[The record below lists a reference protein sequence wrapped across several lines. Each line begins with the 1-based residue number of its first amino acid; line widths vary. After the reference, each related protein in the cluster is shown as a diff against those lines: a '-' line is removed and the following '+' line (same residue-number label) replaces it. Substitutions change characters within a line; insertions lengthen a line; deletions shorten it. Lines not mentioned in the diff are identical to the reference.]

1 MGMLFV
7 ERENPAGDPIDLIEQ
22 IVAANDWP
30 FDRAGDGELSVAV
43 NGSWCDYHFGF
54 SWREPEHALQLTCA
68 FDMRV
73 PPARRQEIYHLLGLV
88 NEQLWLGHFDLW
100 SEDGVILFR
109 HASLLGTSTSVTVCE
124 ELIDIAIST
133 CERFYP
139 AFQFV
144 LWGGKSAQ
152 EALAASLIET
162 VGEA

>member
-1 MGMLFV
+1 MATLFV
-7 ERENPAGDPIDLIEQ
+7 ERETSAVDPIDLIEQ
-22 IVAANDWP
+22 IVAAHDWP
-30 FDRAGDGELSVAV
+30 FDRSGDGELSVAV

-54 SWREPEHALQLTCA
+54 SWREPERALQLTLA

-73 PPARRQEIYHLLGLV
+73 PAPRRSEIYQLLGLI

-109 HASLLGTSTSVTVCE
+109 HASLMGVGTSVEICE
-124 ELIDIAIST
+124 DLIDIAIST

-144 LWGGKSAQ
+144 LWGGKSAR

>member
-1 MGMLFV
+1 MATLYV
-7 ERENPAGDPIDLIEQ
+7 ERETASLDPIDVIEQ
-22 IVAANDWP
+22 IVAANEWP

-54 SWREPEHALQLTCA
+54 SWREPERALQLTLA

-73 PPARRQEIYHLLGLV
+73 PPARRTEIYALLGLI

-100 SEDGVILFR
+100 SEDGAILFR
-109 HASLLGTSTSVTVCE
+109 HASLIGENVSVGVCE
-124 ELIDIAIST
+124 ELIDIAVST

-152 EALAASLIET
+152 EALAASLIDT

>member
-1 MGMLFV
+1 MAMLYT
-7 ERENPAGDPIDLIEQ
+7 ERETTMMDPIDLIEQ

-30 FDRAGDGELSVAV
+30 SDRAGDGELSVAV

-54 SWREPEHALQLTCA
+54 SWREPERALQLTLA

-73 PPARRQEIYHLLGLV
+73 PPARQAQIYELLGLI

-100 SEDGVILFR
+100 SDDGAILFR
-109 HASLLGTSTSVTVCE
+109 HASLMGDSVSMNVCE

-144 LWGGKSAQ
+144 LWGGKSAI

>member
-1 MGMLFV
+1 MGMLLSEHEQSGV
-7 ERENPAGDPIDLIEQ
+7 DPIDVIEQ
-22 IVAANDWP
+22 IVAANEWP

-54 SWREPEHALQLTCA
+54 SWREPERALQLTLA

-73 PPARRQEIYHLLGLV
+73 PPARRAEIYHLMGLI

-100 SEDGVILFR
+100 SDDGTLLYR
-109 HASLLGTSTSVTVCE
+109 HASLMGDDVSVSVCE

-152 EALAASLIET
+152 EALAASMIET
-162 VGEA
+162 MGEA

>member
-1 MGMLFV
+1 MAMLYT
-7 ERENPAGDPIDLIEQ
+7 ERETTVTDPIDLIEQ
-22 IVAANDWP
+22 IVAANEWP

-54 SWREPEHALQLTCA
+54 SWREPERALQLTLA
-68 FDMRV
+68 FDQRV
-73 PPARRQEIYHLLGLV
+73 PPARRGEIYELLGLI

-109 HASLLGTSTSVTVCE
+109 HASLMGDAVSVGTCE

-144 LWGGKSAQ
+144 LWGGKSAGD
-152 EALAASLIET
+152 ALLASLIDT

>member
-1 MGMLFV
+1 MATLYL
-7 ERENPAGDPIDLIEQ
+7 EQESTASDPIDVIEQ

-30 FDRAGDGELSVAV
+30 FDRSSDGELSVAV

-54 SWREPEHALQLTCA
+54 SWREAERGLQLTLA
-68 FDMRV
+68 FDLRV
-73 PPARRQEIYHLLGLV
+73 PMARRVEIYQLMGLI

-100 SEDGVILFR
+100 SEDGAVLFR
-109 HASLLGTSTSVTVCE
+109 HASLMGDVVSPSVCE
-124 ELIDIAIST
+124 ELIELAIGT

-144 LWGGKSAQ
+144 LWGGKSAG
-152 EALAASLIET
+152 EALAASMFET